1 MRQGNVQRKTT
12 ETDIRIALNLDG
24 SGKSA
29 VDTGIG
35 FFDHMLTLPV
45 TVSLI

>member
-29 VDTGIG
+29 VDPVNLK
-35 FFDHMLTLPV
+35 LTAALAFSI
-45 TVSLI
+45 TC